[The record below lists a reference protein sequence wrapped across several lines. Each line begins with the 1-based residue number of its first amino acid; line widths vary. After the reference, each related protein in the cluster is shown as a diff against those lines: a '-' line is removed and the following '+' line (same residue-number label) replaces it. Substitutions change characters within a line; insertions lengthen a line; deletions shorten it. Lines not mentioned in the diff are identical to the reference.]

1 MNELTDAR
9 YISLT
14 TFTRDGTPKATPV
27 WITGTDGTYRFY
39 TGADSWKVKR
49 LRNDPNVEIR
59 VCDMRGRVDPHTTV
73 HHGTG
78 YVLDDANALTDV
90 KDAVL
95 QKYGWQ
101 ARLVRLTDTIK
112 ERLGRG
118 ENPIAVRI
126 DIEPT
131 SPTPA

>member
-1 MNELTDAR
+1 MTELADAR

-14 TFTRDGTPKATPV
+14 TFTRAGVPKPTPV
-27 WITGTDGTYRFY
+27 WITGSDGIYYFY

-49 LRNDPNVEIR
+49 LRNNPTVEIH

-78 YVLDDANALTDV
+78 QVLDDSRSLNDV

-95 QKYGWQ
+95 RKYGWQ
-101 ARLVRLTDTIK
+101 ARMVRLTDAIK
-112 ERLGRG
+112 ERLGSG
-118 ENPIAVRI
+118 EDPIAVRI
-126 DIEPT
+126 VIEPQ
-131 SPTPA
+131 SLLD